1 MVIKVAKIILNI
13 LPKSIV
19 FSIVCMP
26 LVFLFEEYNIFKNF
40 YFIQIIGKVI
50 ELILAMGIGFLPVIN
65 TILYLIVII
74 VTFFSTNRM
83 DTKQVK
89 KITFLY
95 IFYLLLICV
104 YVYFGLKAEG
114 KMS

>member
-1 MVIKVAKIILNI
+1 MVIKIAKIILNI

-19 FSIVCMP
+19 FSIVCMS
-26 LVFLFEEYNIFKNF
+26 LVFLFEEYNIFKDF
-40 YFIQIIGKVI
+40 YFIQIIGKII
-50 ELILAMGIGFLPVIN
+50 ELILVIGIGFLPIIN

-74 VTFFSTNRM
+74 TFFSTNRM

-89 KITFLY
+89 KITVLY

-104 YVYFGLKAEG
+104 YVYSVLKAEG
-114 KMS
+114 KM